1 MGERSKAQRAAA
13 TVTLIT
19 LLLAASSQWACRSAE
34 RITFHARVSDLRR
47 PANSYAAGKHSGD
60 VVEISVP
67 GKLLQPPLVVTPVL
81 RNQADWSTPERAI
94 ASIISANSAGDATW
108 MIESFA
114 PAERERARRQL
125 SDPMFFK
132 QTRDYYRHLGTVR
145 ITGEAEVRGFMVML
159 LLGQDEDGDA
169 TSLITTLAKT
179 PEGWRQTNALAADD
193 EFDLI
198 STAVYTRGLS

>member
-1 MGERSKAQRAAA
+1 
-13 TVTLIT
+13 
-19 LLLAASSQWACRSAE
+19 
-34 RITFHARVSDLRR
+34 
-47 PANSYAAGKHSGD
+47 
-60 VVEISVP
+60 
-67 GKLLQPPLVVTPVL
+67 LVVTPFL
-81 RNQADWSTPERAI
+81 RNQAGWSTPERAI

-114 PAERERARRQL
+114 PTERERARRQL
-125 SDPMFFK
+125 SDPMFFE
-132 QTRDYYRHLGTVR
+132 QTRDYYRHLGIVR

-169 TSLITTLAKT
+169 TLLITTLAKT

-198 STAVYTRGLS
+198 WTAVYTRGLG